1 MNTFLIDYQQIQ
13 SPAKGFSKLFIDYA
27 SEGEARQELTSNFF
41 HYDYRHEAD
50 YYKLLGSLS
59 SKSFAREA
67 LCNLLLRQNRE
78 YGVAE
83 EHLQLLEKIRSPRCM
98 TIVTGQQPGLFTG
111 PLYTI
116 YKALSAVVIAE
127 RQKAMFP
134 DYDFLP
140 IFWIESDDHDF
151 EESACTSL
159 FKGSTRQEI
168 ILEPWN
174 RLPGQM
180 VSRSPIGPSIRQC
193 LDTLVESLHE
203 SDYREDI
210 ITKLNEFYSEETT
223 LDGGFAR
230 TMAWL
235 FKDYPLFFLSP
246 GDPAFKKLSGEVF
259 LRELSTCPEA
269 SHTVIAQSSRLE
281 EKGYSTQAKPRTVN
295 LFYINDHN
303 QRQKIEQVDR
313 DFFALSPGKQRYS
326 RHQILEMCGDHPE
339 RFSPNVIL
347 RAIVQDHVLPVFAY
361 IGGPGEISYLAQY
374 RRTYEHFG
382 LKMPFII
389 PRGSFT
395 LIEPVVSRIMDKVMQ
410 KSGRPSLSRK
420 HMYQTAFHD
429 MAALQ
434 KNAIKGGDD
443 HDYDALFDRTAEALA
458 RELLALRPSLV
469 QLDPTLEQSLM
480 GTSKQAE
487 KALDTLRQ
495 KTQRANR
502 RKHDE
507 LLGQIDKSA
516 MHLFP
521 GGVPQ
526 ERVINIFYYLNKY
539 GPGLID
545 ELAMVLRAHSTESHI
560 ALEL

>member
-27 SEGEARQELTSNFF
+27 SEGEARQELISKFF
-41 HYDYRHEAD
+41 HVDYRHEAD
-50 YYKLLGSLS
+50 YYRLLGSLS

-67 LCNLLLRQNRE
+67 LYSILVRQNRQ
-78 YGVAE
+78 YGVE
-83 EHLQLLEKIRSPRCM
+83 EKHLQLLDKIRSPRCM
-98 TIVTGQQPGLFTG
+98 TIMTGQQPGLFTG

-116 YKALSAVVIAE
+116 YKALSAIVIAE

-134 DYDFLP
+134 DYAFIPL
-140 IFWIESDDHDF
+140 FWIESDDHDF
-151 EESACTSL
+151 EESARTSVFRGNAL
-159 FKGSTRQEI
+159 QEI
-168 ILEPWN
+168 VLEPWN

-180 VSRSPIGPSIRQC
+180 VSRTPVGPGIRQC
-193 LDTLVESLHE
+193 IDTLAESLQE
-203 SDYREDI
+203 SDFRNDIIERLNGFYRE
-210 ITKLNEFYSEETT
+210 EST
-223 LDGGFAR
+223 LEWGFAR
-230 TMAWL
+230 SMAWL
-235 FKDYPLFFLSP
+235 FRDYPLFFLSP
-246 GDPAFKKLSGEVF
+246 GDPEFKNLAGDVF
-259 LRELSTCPEA
+259 QRELLTCPES

-281 EKGYSTQAKPRTVN
+281 EKGYSMQAKPRTVN
-295 LFYINDHN
+295 LFYLNHHD
-303 QRQKIEQVDR
+303 QRQKIEQADR
-313 DFFALSPGKQRYS
+313 DFFVFSPGRQRYS
-326 RHQILEMCGDHPE
+326 KPQLLEMCGDHPE
-339 RFSPNVIL
+339 KFSPNVIL

-374 RRTYEHFG
+374 RETYEHFG

-420 HMYQTAFHD
+420 HMYQNAFHD
-429 MAALQ
+429 MASLQ
-434 KNAIKGGDD
+434 KKAMTDSAD
-443 HDYDALFDRTAEALA
+443 HDYESLFDRTAEAL
-458 RELLALRPSLV
+458 RQELLSLEPSLV
-469 QLDPTLEQSLM
+469 KLDATLEQSLQ
-480 GTSKQAE
+480 GTAKQIE
-487 KALDTLRQ
+487 KALEALRQ

-507 LLGQIDKSA
+507 LLGQIDKTS

-539 GPGLID
+539 GPELID